1 MVWTTSTCEQS
12 LIVSAGERRPPRIFR
27 LRDGLIRQVGRLRAV
42 QVAAIAN
49 GLVLAGFVG
58 HWLVRRSPID
68 PVDLSASMNEGLTLA
83 ALVVAGL
90 ATCMLMLAADPAS
103 RVASDT
109 AGTAARYRPTP
120 EPPPH
125 RSPPRPEERV
135 DVEAQFVG
143 LMAEMSHELRTP
155 LNVII
160 GFSDMMQR
168 ELLGPLGAERYKS
181 YAGHIRE
188 SGFALAQAVDD
199 TLALTRLIA
208 RADRDRL
215 APVGVHA
222 ILRNAA
228 VYATPEATE
237 GRVRLIL
244 PEFED
249 DVVQAESAAL
259 EQAVA
264 NLVQTAVLSAP
275 RDGAVEM
282 RCRRQSGVVVITIST
297 TGPSIAVG
305 GFTATDDEPRLHDAS
320 RLRTAIARALIE
332 LQGGHLVEHRKPDG
346 SSQCRIT
353 LPSGAHPAV

>member
-12 LIVSAGERRPPRIFR
+12 LIVSAAERRRERMFR
-27 LRDGLIRQVGRLRAV
+27 LRDRLARRVGRLRAV

-58 HWLVRRSPID
+58 HWLVRRY
-68 PVDLSASMNEGLTLA
+68 PVDPAELTSSMSEGLTFG
-83 ALVVAGL
+83 ALVAAGL
-90 ATCMLMLAADPAS
+90 ATSMLMLAADPAS
-103 RVASDT
+103 STSSDA
-109 AGTAARYRPTP
+109 AGAAGRYRPTP
-120 EPPPH
+120 EPPTHHVP
-125 RSPPRPEERV
+125 SRPEDRV
-135 DVEAQFVG
+135 DAEAQFVG

-188 SGFALAQAVDD
+188 SGFALVKAVDD

-215 APVGVHA
+215 APVVVQA

-228 VYATPEATE
+228 VYAAPEATRA
-237 GRVRLIL
+237 RVRLIL
-244 PEFED
+244 PETTNE
-249 DVVQAESAAL
+249 VVLAEPDAL

-264 NLVQTAVLSAP
+264 NLVHAAVLSAP
-275 RDGAVEM
+275 RDGAVEVSCS
-282 RCRRQSGVVVITIST
+282 RHAAVVSITIT
-297 TGPSIAVG
+297 TTSEKLEGTELGI
-305 GFTATDDEPRLHDAS
+305 DDAPRLHDVS

-332 LQGGHLVEHRKPDG
+332 LQGGRLDATCKPDG

-353 LPSGAHPAV
+353 LASGTHPAA

>member
-12 LIVSAGERRPPRIFR
+12 LIVSAAERRPERMFR
-27 LRDGLIRQVGRLRAV
+27 LRDRLARRLGRLRAV

-49 GLVLAGFVG
+49 GLVLAGFVV
-58 HWLVRRSPID
+58 HWLARRSPID
-68 PVDLSASMNEGLTLA
+68 PADLTASMGEGLA
-83 ALVVAGL
+83 FGALVVAGL
-90 ATCMLMLAADPAS
+90 ATSMLMLAAEPAS
-103 RVASDT
+103 SVSSDA
-109 AGTAARYRPTP
+109 AGAAARYRPTP
-120 EPPPH
+120 EPPTHHVP
-125 RSPPRPEERV
+125 SRPEDRV
-135 DVEAQFVG
+135 DAEAQFVG

-188 SGFALAQAVDD
+188 SGFALVKAVDD

-215 APVGVHA
+215 APVVVQT

-228 VYATPEATE
+228 VYATPEATQ

-244 PEFED
+244 PETADE
-249 DVVQAESAAL
+249 VVLAESAAL

-264 NLVQTAVLSAP
+264 NLVHAAVLSAP
-275 RDGAVEM
+275 RDGAVEV
-282 RCRRQSGVVVITIST
+282 RCSRHAGAVSITIAT
-297 TGPSIAVG
+297 AGEWLAATGL
-305 GFTATDDEPRLHDAS
+305 TLDDEPRLRDAS

-332 LQGGHLVEHRKPDG
+332 LQGGRLDEHCNPDG
-346 SSQCRIT
+346 SNQCRIT
-353 LPSGAHPAV
+353 LASGAHPAA

>member
-12 LIVSAGERRPPRIFR
+12 LIVSNAERRPARIFR
-27 LRDGLIRQVGRLRAV
+27 LRERLVRQVGRLRAV

-49 GLVLAGFVG
+49 GLVLAGFVV

-68 PVDLSASMNEGLTLA
+68 PAELTTGMGEGLTFG

-90 ATCMLMLAADPAS
+90 ATCMLMLAADPAPG
-103 RVASDT
+103 VASDT
-109 AGTAARYRPTP
+109 AGAATRRHRPTP

-125 RSPPRPEERV
+125 HFPPQPEDRV
-135 DVEAQFVG
+135 NAEAQFVG

-160 GFSDMMQR
+160 GFSDMMHR

-188 SGFALAQAVDD
+188 SGFALVKAVDD
-199 TLALTRLIA
+199 TLALTRLIT

-215 APVGVHA
+215 APVVVHT
-222 ILRNAA
+222 ILRNATA
-228 VYATPEATE
+228 YATPEATE

-244 PEFED
+244 PEAVDE
-249 DVVQAESAAL
+249 VVLAEPAAL

-275 RDGAVEM
+275 RDGAVEI
-282 RCRRQSGVVVITIST
+282 RCSRHSGAVSITIST
-297 TGPSIAVG
+297 TGQSNA
-305 GFTATDDEPRLHDAS
+305 ATGLVADDGPRLHDAS
-320 RLRTAIARALIE
+320 RLRMAIARALIE
-332 LQGGHLVEHRKPDG
+332 LQGGHLDEHRKPDG
-346 SSQCRIT
+346 SGHCRIT
-353 LPSGAHPAV
+353 LPSGAH

>member
-12 LIVSAGERRPPRIFR
+12 RIVSPAEQRPARFFR
-27 LRDGLIRQVGRLRAV
+27 LRERLVRQVDRLRAA

-68 PVDLSASMNEGLTLA
+68 PAELTTSIGEGLTFA
-83 ALVVAGL
+83 ALVAAGL
-90 ATCMLMLAADPAS
+90 ASCILMLAADPA
-103 RVASDT
+103 
-109 AGTAARYRPTP
+109 AGVQPDAAGAAARYRPTP
-120 EPPPH
+120 EQPTHRIPPQ
-125 RSPPRPEERV
+125 PEDRV
-135 DVEAQFVG
+135 NAEAQFVG

-188 SGFALAQAVDD
+188 SGFALVKAVDD

-215 APVGVHA
+215 APVVVQA

-228 VYATPEATE
+228 VYATPEATL
-237 GRVRLIL
+237 GRVRLSL
-244 PEFED
+244 PETVDE
-249 DVVQAESAAL
+249 VVLAEPAAL

-264 NLVQTAVLSAP
+264 NLVQAAVLSAP
-275 RDGAVEM
+275 RDGAVEI
-282 RCRRQSGVVVITIST
+282 RCSRRSGAVSITIAT
-297 TGPSIAVG
+297 TGQTTAPSGLA
-305 GFTATDDEPRLHDAS
+305 DDDAPRLHEAS

-332 LQGGHLVEHRKPDG
+332 LQGGHLAEHRKPDG
-346 SSQCRIT
+346 SSHCHIT
-353 LPSGAHPAV
+353 LPSGTHPAA